1 MVFWEKVGR
10 DDGRGRKILGFTV
23 CETLGHAEPLDVA
36 PDVVPRIEG
45 DDEFDVGGN
54 DFEANDDK
62 LDNESDCCVPHARQ
76 SCAIAPPSHAGVKA
90 R

>member
-1 MVFWEKVGR
+1 MTDAAEKFWALRFAKR
-10 DDGRGRKILGFTV
+10 
-23 CETLGHAEPLDVA
+23 
-36 PDVVPRIEG
+36 PDMRNRSMLLRMSCPASRATTSSVWEA
-45 DDEFDVGGN
+45 N

-62 LDNESDCCVPHARQ
+62 LDNESDCRVAHARQ

>member
-1 MVFWEKVGR
+1 LRENVGG
-10 DDGRGRKILGFTV
+10 DDGRGRRILGFTV

-36 PDVVPRIEG
+36 ADVAPRIEG
-45 DDEFDVGGN
+45 DDELGVEAN

-62 LDNESDCCVPHARQ
+62 LDNESGCRVPHARQ
-76 SCAIAPPSHAGVKA
+76 SCAIAPPSHAGVKT